1 MKKFASFTGEVT
13 NFECVSN
20 SEGER
25 ETLTDELTPAMPN
38 EASSG
43 PILQWRKLSGD
54 ANNKGAPWRASSNL
68 KQKDQLKPQIRRTK
82 VSRQDTINE
91 EARRSRKRNSVAAS
105 SLTKRATDD
114 GKRHVVPTKKAQYTH
129 LVSLAKEEDKRPIV
143 YGSSEDCERKQEVAP
158 LWLQSFGVV
167 EDC

>member
-1 MKKFASFTGEVT
+1 
-13 NFECVSN
+13 
-20 SEGER
+20 
-25 ETLTDELTPAMPN
+25 MPS
-38 EASSG
+38 EASPG

-54 ANNKGAPWRASSNL
+54 ANNKGAPWRGSSN
-68 KQKDQLKPQIRRTK
+68 QKEKLKPQIRRTK

-105 SLTKRATDD
+105 SSTKRASDD
-114 GKRHVVPTKKAQYTH
+114 DKRHVVPTKKAHYTH